1 LESKKVLLIG
11 GAGYIGTVISQYLL
25 NKNYE
30 VTCADNFIY
39 NVSDQ
44 IIPFFDNKNYQFKF
58 FDFSKKKSIDELIKD
73 KDYIVFLGGLVGDPI
88 TKKYQDLSQSIN
100 FDGIEDFIK
109 KMSNSFKGRFIFIS
123 TCSNYGL
130 IPENDLADENYPLS
144 PLSHYA
150 KCKVLIEELILSMKG
165 KVNFT
170 ATILRFA
177 TAFGVSPRM
186 RFDLTVNEFT
196 KGIFLGDSLEVYDPD
211 TWRPY
216 CHTKD
221 FARIIELVFES
232 DIDNTYFEVF
242 NAGSNENNYTKRMI
256 VEEITKHIKN
266 EKITFL
272 DKGNDPRNYK
282 VDFSKIKKLGFSPEK
297 NISKGIEELVFRLK
311 QNFFRTKFSV
321 NSYGNYE
328 IEKK

>member
-1 LESKKVLLIG
+1 MKSKKVLLIG
-11 GAGYIGTVISQYLL
+11 GAGYIGTVITQYLL
-25 NKNYE
+25 DKNYE

-44 IIPFFDNKNYQFKF
+44 VIPFFDNKNYKFKF
-58 FDFSKKKSIDELIKD
+58 YDFAKKNSIDELVQE

-88 TKKYQDLSQSIN
+88 TKKYLNLSQSIN
-100 FDGIEDFIK
+100 FDGIEYFITK
-109 KMSNSFKGRFIFIS
+109 LSNLFKGKFIFIS

-130 IPENDLADENYPLS
+130 IPENDLADENYSLS

-150 KCKVLIEELILSMKG
+150 KCKVLIEELILSMKD
-165 KVNFT
+165 KVDYT

-177 TAFGVSPRM
+177 TAFGLSPRM

-196 KGIFLGDSLEVYDPD
+196 KSIFLGDSLEVYDPD

-221 FARIIELVFES
+221 FARIIELVFNS
-232 DIDNTYFEVF
+232 DKDSIYFEVF

-266 EKITFL
+266 ENITFL

-282 VDFSKIKKLGFSPEK
+282 VDFKKIKKLGFVPEK
-297 NISKGIEELVFRLK
+297 SISKGIEELIFRLR
-311 QNFFRTKFSV
+311 QNFFRTKFSA

-328 IEKK
+328 IEK